1 MTTTNLN
8 PYSCCSLTDEQ
19 VLDILVNA
27 DCTALQ
33 KAQEIGCPARVV
45 LSVRNG
51 TTYKHL
57 FPDVPRPGNGKAKG
71 PRCDACVHYNE
82 KGKCTLGIVE
92 YSTAKTRA
100 AVHCAYYATEPVRMY
115 G

>member
-1 MTTTNLN
+1 MTTSNLN

-19 VLDILVNA
+19 VLNILTDA

-33 KAQEIGCPARVV
+33 KAQEIGCPTRVV

-71 PRCDACVHYNE
+71 PRCNACVHYDE

-92 YSTAKTRA
+92 YGTAKTRA
-100 AVHCAYYATEPVRMY
+100 AVHCAYYTTEPVRMY